1 MFTWDTTQPL
11 PARLREL
18 LDRAGAVRQASNE
31 ANKADVL
38 IFLPVD
44 LILSCGKLS
53 FEGII
58 DSYQLL
64 LDTASSENSS
74 GQRPVL
80 INGSRLLSMTAT
92 ELQAWQPGLT
102 LPKVKDLT
110 QSTQLHTSFT
120 VILLEKNPELLNL
133 YTKLDELSERGGAEI
148 DESYALRI
156 DTKNPEKLIDELN
169 NIKASQSKEQDN
181 EKHLKQLLE
190 IEQECEK
197 QFLLIKDLAI
207 KFKITHA
214 LVKGYE
220 QAINRF
226 IALRIQSVQ

>member
-38 IFLPVD
+38 IFLPID
-44 LILSCGKLS
+44 LILSSGKLS
-53 FEGII
+53 LEGII
-58 DSYQLL
+58 NSYQLL
-64 LDTASSENSS
+64 LDNAASENSS
-74 GQRPVL
+74 GQRPIL

-92 ELQAWQPGLT
+92 ELQAWEPGLT
-102 LPKVKDLT
+102 LPKVKNLT
-110 QSTQLHTSFT
+110 QSTQLHTFFT
-120 VILLEKNPELLNL
+120 ITLLEKIPKLLSL
-133 YTKLDELSERGGAEI
+133 YIKLDELSERGGADI

-169 NIKASQSKEQDN
+169 NITDQQSIEKSKEM
-181 EKHLKQLLE
+181 HLKQLLE

-197 QFLLIKDLAI
+197 QFLLIKDLAV
-207 KFKITHA
+207 KFKITHT
-214 LVKGYE
+214 LVKEYE
-220 QAINRF
+220 QAIDRC
-226 IALRIQSVQ
+226 IALKIQTVQ

>member
-92 ELQAWQPGLT
+92 ELQEWQPGLT
-102 LPKVKDLT
+102 LPKVKINSINTITYFFHDYLAR
-110 QSTQLHTSFT
+110 
-120 VILLEKNPELLNL
+120 KNPELL
-133 YTKLDELSERGGAEI
+133 
-148 DESYALRI
+148 
-156 DTKNPEKLIDELN
+156 
-169 NIKASQSKEQDN
+169 ASTRN
-181 EKHLKQLLE
+181 
-190 IEQECEK
+190 
-197 QFLLIKDLAI
+197 
-207 KFKITHA
+207 
-214 LVKGYE
+214 
-220 QAINRF
+220 
-226 IALRIQSVQ
+226 

>member
-181 EKHLKQLLE
+181 EKNLKQLLE

-214 LVKGYE
+214 LVKEYE